1 MTDEV
6 RIFVNEQAV
15 VIAGDKTVADAVA
28 AFDRSLSEV
37 LSGKSGYFTDG
48 VGRRLSGDTV
58 VEDGMIVRVISG
70 GRPTE
75 EQ

>member
-1 MTDEV
+1 MTRDV

-15 VIAGDKTVADAVA
+15 VVSGDETVADAVA
-28 AFDRSLSEV
+28 AFDRSLSEA
-37 LSGKSGYFTDG
+37 LSGKSGYLTDG

-70 GRPTE
+70 ARRTE
-75 EQ
+75 EP

>member
-1 MTDEV
+1 MTPEV
-6 RIFVNEQAV
+6 RVFVNEQAV
-15 VIAGDKTVADAVA
+15 VVSGDKTVADAVA
-28 AFDRSLSEV
+28 AFDRSLSDA
-37 LSGKSGYFTDG
+37 LSGESGYLTDG

-70 GRPTE
+70 GRPTD